1 MRKNFLPLAIS
12 YSLLPLLAFA
22 APKADEGT
30 KAAYDVICRF
40 VGEVDPR
47 VELVLDAKGKKIGG
61 GEESGAEWFKT
72 EVKGDKLVVSG
83 NTPIALTRGFYTA
96 TKAQKRGMN
105 GWAGNRF
112 ADEAWTKE
120 AEVKGSTP
128 FEYRYYFNVVTYGYT
143 MPYWTWKRW
152 SQEIDYMALHGI
164 NSPITL
170 VAQEAIM
177 ARVFKSLGLT
187 DQEIQSYF
195 VGPAHLPWMRMGN
208 ISGLD
213 SPMPLEWHT
222 DQIQLQHKILKKM
235 RALKMKPICPG
246 FAGFVPPALKRIYP
260 DLELVETKWCG
271 GRFHNWMVMPNH
283 PVFEKIGTAF
293 IKEWEKE
300 FGKCDLY
307 LIDSFNEMETP
318 FPPKGTAE
326 RYNLMNEYG
335 EKVYRSIAKAN
346 PDAIWVMQGWMFG
359 FQRYV
364 WDQDTLAALLKKV
377 PDDKMILLDEAV
389 DYNKH
394 WWRSTFNWDFHK
406 GFYNKRWI
414 YSVIPNMGGK
424 CGLTGVLDFYAN
436 GHLEA
441 LNSPNRGRLV
451 GHGMAPEGIENN
463 QVIYEIMTDAAWRTE
478 KADIRQ
484 LLRDYSTARYGKYDP
499 ALDEFWDGML
509 KSCYGSFADHP
520 QFTWQLAP
528 GRAGKGSINT
538 NPDYYRGIEAFASV
552 AYKFKDS
559 PLFKADLIEYAV
571 AYAAGRVE
579 ELIIESERA
588 MREGEDDVSDT
599 CEVWIERLL
608 MAMDRLLESH
618 PHFSMQRWID
628 FARAHGGKNEKL
640 ADYYEKNARR
650 IVTIWGPPVDDY
662 ACRVWAGLIRD
673 YYAQRRKIYIANKR
687 GKSNVNRSQ
696 WERDWVEKKTGLSE
710 VKPYDNPIVV
720 GMAMVQDSAKIVK
733 SLTEQSAS
741 NNAAKV
747 VGSWSPQNVALNT
760 WKDIV
765 IPCSTADIRSGR
777 AIRLRYI
784 RGSEQLEI
792 KRIAIEMDGKFVAKS
807 EKFGISGIR
816 QENNILSYDITDNS
830 IGNNS
835 CNIVLTVRTSNKND
849 SYGAVEILP
858 KKGAR

>member
-1 MRKNFLPLAIS
+1 MWYNIRMKNLI
-12 YSLLPLLAFA
+12 LLGAVVVGAVTSFA
-22 APKADEGT
+22 APKADEST
-30 KAAYDVICRF
+30 KAAYDVIRRF
-40 VGEVDPR
+40 AGEVDPK
-47 VELVLDAKGKKIGG
+47 VELKLDGVRGMG
-61 GEESGAEWFKT
+61 NGDWFNT
-72 EVKGDKLVVSG
+72 EVKGEKLVVTG
-83 NTPIALTRGFYTA
+83 NSPIALTRGFYTA

-105 GWAGNRF
+105 SWAGNRF
-112 ADEAWTKE
+112 AAEPWKKE
-120 AEVKGSTP
+120 AEVTGSTP

-143 MPYWTWKRW
+143 MPYWTWERW
-152 SQEIDYMALHGI
+152 SKEIDYMALHGI

-177 ARVFKSLGLT
+177 ARVFKKLGLT
-187 DQEIQSYF
+187 DDEIQSYF

-222 DQIQLQHKILKKM
+222 DQIALQKKILKKM
-235 RALKMKPICPG
+235 RALKMKPITPG

-283 PVFEKIGTAF
+283 PVFEKIGTMF
-293 IKEWEKE
+293 IEEYQKE
-300 FGKCDLY
+300 FGKNDLI
-307 LIDSFNEMETP
+307 LVDSFNEMETP
-318 FPPKGTAE
+318 FPPKGSAE

-335 EKVYRSIAKAN
+335 EKVYRSLHNAN

-359 FQRYV
+359 YQRHV
-364 WDQDTLAALLKKV
+364 WDQDTLAALVKKV

-394 WWRSTFNWDFHK
+394 WWHNQVNWDFHK
-406 GFYNKRWI
+406 GFYNKLWI

-441 LNSPNRGRLV
+441 LNSPNKGRLV

-463 QVIYEIMTDAAWRTE
+463 QVVYEIMADAAWRTE
-478 KADIRQ
+478 RADIRQ

-499 ALDEFWDGML
+499 ALDTFWDGML
-509 KSCYGSFADHP
+509 KSCYGSFCDHP

-528 GRAGKGSINT
+528 GRDGKGSIKT
-538 NPDYYRGIEAFASV
+538 NADYYRGIEALASV
-552 AYKFKDS
+552 AYKFKNS
-559 PLFKADLIEYAV
+559 PLFEADMIEMAV
-571 AYAAGRVE
+571 AYCAGRVE

-588 MREGEDDVSDT
+588 MREGEDEVSDT
-599 CEVWIERLL
+599 CELWIERLL

-618 PHFSMQRWID
+618 PHFSLERWIK

-662 ACRVWAGLIRD
+662 ACKVWSGLIRD
-673 YYAQRRKIYIANKR
+673 YYVQRRKIYIANKR
-687 GKSNVNRSQ
+687 GASNVNRSE
-696 WERDWVEKKTGLSE
+696 WEREWVEKKTGVSA
-710 VKPYDNPIVV
+710 VKPYRDPIVASI
-720 GMAMVQDSAKIVK
+720 AMVQDSAKIVK
-733 SLTEQSAS
+733 SLVGDV
-741 NNAAKV
+741 NAAKV
-747 VGSWSPQNVALNT
+747 SNVKAVGGWDPKSVSLNT

-765 IPCSTADIRSGR
+765 IPCSTQDIRSGR

-784 RGSEQLEI
+784 RGSERLEI
-792 KRIAIEMDGKFVAKS
+792 KRIAIEMDGKIVAKS
-807 EKFGISGIR
+807 EKFGFTGTK
-816 QENNILSYDITDNS
+816 QENNVLLYDIGSEVT
-830 IGNNS
+830 GNNS
-835 CNIVLTVRTSNKND
+835 CNIVLTVRTQNSKD
-849 SYGAVEILP
+849 STGAVEILL
-858 KKGAR
+858 KKKK